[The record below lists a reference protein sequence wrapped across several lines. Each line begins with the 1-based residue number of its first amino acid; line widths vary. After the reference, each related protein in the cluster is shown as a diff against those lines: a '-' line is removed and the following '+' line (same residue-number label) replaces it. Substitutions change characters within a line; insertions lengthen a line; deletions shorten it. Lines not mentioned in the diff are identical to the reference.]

1 MASLYPSPP
10 PLSITANNGASG
22 ASLSFGSF
30 LFKIPKSKASK
41 VAKPSQYYVSR
52 VSCKATKDDNDTVE
66 PTNDLGMF
74 DRRDM
79 LIGLGAGLYGTTA
92 TLTNESLSLAA
103 PILAPDLSKCHEV
116 APVEGD
122 PINCCPPFS
131 SNIIDFKFP
140 LNPKVK
146 VRKAAHL
153 VDETYIK
160 NYKEAV
166 RRMKALPAD
175 DPRNFTQQANIH
187 CAYCDGAYPQPGFSD
202 IEHVVQVH
210 NSWLFFPFHRWYLY
224 FYERILASLIVDLDP
239 DFTIPFWNWDNPK
252 GMTIPSFYAELDS
265 PLYDTLRDPNSQPP
279 KLVNLNGSSDGEIHV
294 DKTITPE
301 EQVLSNLRV
310 MYTQLVSGSKTP
322 SLFFGDAFRAGDKEN
337 PGAGSVENSPHGPVH
352 VWTGRPW
359 GGDSNGEDMGNLYS
373 AARDPIFYSHHANVD
388 RLWPIWKSLGRNRRD
403 IDDSDWLESEFTFYD
418 ENKNLVRVK
427 VKDSLDTK
435 KLGYVYQ
442 DVDVPWL
449 HAKPSSSPQGR
460 VPKGSNK
467 KPSHQGT
474 KFPLALDS
482 IVTTVVKRPKKRRS
496 KEEKEQEEEVLVIE
510 GIQFEEHFGIKFDV
524 YINDEDVG
532 LGGPIKTEF
541 AGSFVHVPHK
551 HKHGKEKKIKTRQKF
566 GITDLLEDLGAEDD
580 ESVLVTLV
588 PMFKR
593 GRVTIEGIKIEFDR
607 DAGNLKVLVL

>member
-1 MASLYPSPP
+1 MASLYPSP

-22 ASLSFGSF
+22 TSLSFRSF
-30 LFKIPKSKASK
+30 LLKNPKTKASK
-41 VAKPSQYYVSR
+41 VAKPNQYYVSR
-52 VSCKATKDDNDTVE
+52 VSCKATKDDNNDTVVE
-66 PTNDLGMF
+66 PTNDLGIF

-103 PILAPDLSKCHEV
+103 PILAPDLSKCHQV
-116 APVEGD
+116 DPVKGD

-131 SNIIDFKFP
+131 SKIIDFKFP

-146 VRKAAHL
+146 VRPAAHL

-187 CAYCDGAYPQPGFSD
+187 CAYCDGAYPQPGSSD
-202 IEHVVQVH
+202 ADHVVQVH
-210 NSWLFFPFHRWYLY
+210 NSWLFFPFHRWYIF
-224 FYERILASLIVDLDP
+224 FYERILASLIEDLDP
-239 DFTIPFWNWDNPK
+239 NFTIPFWSWDNPK
-252 GMTIPSFYAELDS
+252 GMTIPSFYTELDS
-265 PLYDTLRDPNSQPP
+265 PLYDTLRDPNNQPP
-279 KLVNLNGSSDGEIHV
+279 KLVNLNLDPEAKTPV
-294 DKTITPE
+294 DNTITPE
-301 EQVLSNLRV
+301 EQVLSNLRL

-322 SLFFGDAFRAGDKEN
+322 SLFFGDPIRAGDKEN
-337 PGAGSVENSPHGPVH
+337 LQSGGGSVESSPHGPVH
-352 VWTGRPW
+352 VWTGRPRSES
-359 GGDSNGEDMGNLYS
+359 SNGEDMGNLYS
-373 AARDPIFYSHHANVD
+373 AGRDPIFYSHHANVD
-388 RLWPIWKSLGRNRRD
+388 RLWTIWKGLGKNRRD
-403 IDDSDWLESEFTFYD
+403 IQDPDWLESEFLFYD
-418 ENKNLVRVK
+418 EKKNLVRVK

-442 DVDVPWL
+442 DVDIPWL
-449 HAKPSSSPQGR
+449 HAKPSPQKSN

-467 KPSHQGT
+467 KHSHKET

-482 IVTTVVKRPKKRRS
+482 IVSIVVKRPKKSRS

-524 YINDEDVG
+524 YINDEDVA

-541 AGSFVHVPHK
+541 AGTFVHVPHK
-551 HKHGKEKKIKTRQKF
+551 HKHGKEKKMKTRQKF
-566 GITDLLEDLGAEDD
+566 GITELLEDLGAEDD

-588 PMFKR
+588 PMFKK
-593 GRVTIEGIKIEFDR
+593 GRVTIEGIKIVFD
-607 DAGNLKVLVL
+607 K

>member
-1 MASLYPSPP
+1 MASLYPSP
-10 PLSITANNGASG
+10 PLSITANNGVSG
-22 ASLSFGSF
+22 TSLSFSSF
-30 LFKIPKSKASK
+30 LFKNPKSKASK

-66 PTNDLGMF
+66 PTNNDLGIF

-103 PILAPDLSKCHEV
+103 PILAPDLSKCHSVE
-116 APVEGD
+116 PVEGD
-122 PINCCPPFS
+122 PLNCCPPFS
-131 SNIIDFKFP
+131 SDIIDFKFP

-146 VRKAAHL
+146 VRPAAHL
-153 VDETYIK
+153 VDETYIQ
-160 NYKEAV
+160 NYKEAI

-202 IEHVVQVH
+202 TKHVVQVH
-210 NSWLFFPFHRWYLY
+210 NSWFFFPFHRWYIF
-224 FYERILASLIVDLDP
+224 FYERILASLIKDLDP
-239 DFTIPFWNWDNPK
+239 NFTIPFWNWDNPK
-252 GMTIPSFYAELDS
+252 GMTIPSFYTELNS

-279 KLVNLNGSSDGEIHV
+279 KLVDLNHSPDDEIPA

-301 EQVLSNLRV
+301 EQVLSNLRL
-310 MYTQLVSGSKTP
+310 MYSQVVSGSKTP
-322 SLFFGDAFRAGDKEN
+322 SLFFGEPLRAGDIEDSVH
-337 PGAGSVENSPHGPVH
+337 GAGQVENSPHGPVH
-352 VWTGRPW
+352 VWTGRPR
-359 GGDSNGEDMGNLYS
+359 GVNSNGEDMGNLYS
-373 AARDPIFYSHHANVD
+373 AARDPIFYAHHANVD
-388 RLWPIWKSLGRNRRD
+388 RLWPIWKDLGKKRRD
-403 IDDSDWLESEFTFYD
+403 IQDPDWLESEFIFYD

-442 DVDVPWL
+442 DVDIPWL
-449 HAKPSSSPQGR
+449 HAKPSPQKSK

-467 KPSHQGT
+467 KPSNKGT
-474 KFPLALDS
+474 KFPLSLDS
-482 IVTTVVKRPKKRRS
+482 IVTTVVKRPKKSRS
-496 KEEKEQEEEVLVIE
+496 KEEKENEEEVLVIE

-524 YINDEDVG
+524 YINDEDVA

-541 AGSFVHVPHK
+541 AGTFVHVPHK
-551 HKHGKEKKIKTRQKF
+551 HKHGKDKKVKTQQKF

-588 PMFKR
+588 PKFKE
-593 GRVTIEGIKIEFDR
+593 GHVTIKGIKIEFD
-607 DAGNLKVLVL
+607 K